1 VVLLDANVLVYYLD
15 ETSDN
20 HALTIDLLQ
29 ELVDDDEQLVTSHH
43 IIEEVLF
50 ILSKIDSRIDL
61 TRIVEKISKLPN
73 LILAEPSPSIDF
85 AMRYAQLSEKLKAG
99 VNDALISQLVLDAG
113 IKKMFT
119 FDKKLKKDAQTLNI
133 EQVTL

>member
-20 HALTIDLLQ
+20 HVLTIDLLQ
-29 ELVDDDEQLVTSHH
+29 ELIDDDEQLVTSHH

-50 ILSKIDSRIDL
+50 ILPKIDSGIDL

-73 LILAEPSPSIDF
+73 LILAEPSPNIDF

-99 VNDALISQLVLDAG
+99 VNDALILQLVLDAG
-113 IKKMFT
+113 ITKMFT
-119 FDKKLKKDAQTLNI
+119 FDKKLQKDAQALNI
-133 EQVTL
+133 EQVI

>member
-20 HALTIDLLQ
+20 HVLTIDLLQ
-29 ELVDDDEQLVTSHH
+29 ELIDDDEQLVTSHH
-43 IIEEVLF
+43 IIEEVLYIF
-50 ILSKIDSRIDL
+50 SRIDPGIDL

-85 AMRYAQLSEKLKAG
+85 AMRYSQLSEKLKAG
-99 VNDALISQLVLDAG
+99 VNDALIMQLVLDAG
-113 IKKMFT
+113 ITKIFT
-119 FDKKLKKDAQTLNI
+119 FDKKLQRDAQTLNI
-133 EQVTL
+133 EQVTR

>member
-20 HALTIDLLQ
+20 HVLTIDLLQ
-29 ELVDDDEQLVTSHH
+29 KLVDDDQQLVTSHH

-50 ILSKIDSRIDL
+50 ILSKIDPGVEL
-61 TRIVEKISKLPN
+61 TRVVEKISKLSN

-85 AMRYAQLSEKLKAG
+85 AMRYARLNDKLKVG
-99 VNDALISQLVLDAG
+99 VNDALILQLVLDAG
-113 IKKMFT
+113 ITKIFT
-119 FDKKLKKDAQTLNI
+119 FDKKLQKDAQNLNI
-133 EQVTL
+133 EQVT

>member
-20 HALTIDLLQ
+20 YVLTIDLLQ
-29 ELVDDDEQLVTSHH
+29 ELIDDDEQLVTSHH
-43 IIEEVLF
+43 IIEEVLYIF
-50 ILSKIDSRIDL
+50 SRIDPGIDL

-85 AMRYAQLSEKLKAG
+85 AMRYSQLSEKLKAG
-99 VNDALISQLVLDAG
+99 VNDALIMQLVLDAG
-113 IKKMFT
+113 ITKIFT
-119 FDKKLKKDAQTLNI
+119 FDKKLQRDAQALNI
-133 EQVTL
+133 EQVTR